1 VQSRRRVQPVLVHHH
16 TKQGLDPG
24 DESPAICEQ
33 KFVVERHFS
42 VPHRN
47 FLPSAPRASL
57 RRSYKIAAIACQKR
71 APAKRFRGKNDAW
84 QGHWGSEKLSEV
96 LDAVDAKILDLI
108 QHDAGLSV
116 AEIAERVGLS
126 SSPCW
131 RRIKRLEDAGVIQR
145 RVTILDREKLGLGF
159 EVYCTVKLSLPTKD
173 NLDAFETAIG
183 KLPEVVQCATV
194 TGSADYELRIV
205 TRDMH
210 AFDDF
215 LREKILG
222 LGLVS
227 NIESRIV
234 IRSVKNTTA
243 APLGLISPYVSS
255 QG

>member
-1 VQSRRRVQPVLVHHH
+1 M
-16 TKQGLDPG
+16 
-24 DESPAICEQ
+24 
-33 KFVVERHFS
+33 
-42 VPHRN
+42 
-47 FLPSAPRASL
+47 
-57 RRSYKIAAIACQKR
+57 
-71 APAKRFRGKNDAW
+71 
-84 QGHWGSEKLSEV
+84 SEV

-131 RRIKRLEDAGVIQR
+131 RRIKRLEDEGVIQR
-145 RVTILDREKLGLGF
+145 RVTILDRDLLGLGF
-159 EVYCTVKLSLPTKD
+159 EVYCTVKLSLPTKE
-173 NLDAFETAIG
+173 NLETFEQSV
-183 KLPEVVQCATV
+183 KRWPEVVQCATV
-194 TGSADYELRIV
+194 TGAADYELRIV

-215 LREKILG
+215 LRDRILS

-243 APLGLISPYVSS
+243 APLGLISPYVSA

>member
-1 VQSRRRVQPVLVHHH
+1 M
-16 TKQGLDPG
+16 
-24 DESPAICEQ
+24 EE
-33 KFVVERHFS
+33 
-42 VPHRN
+42 N
-47 FLPSAPRASL
+47 LPEA
-57 RRSYKIAAIACQKR
+57 
-71 APAKRFRGKNDAW
+71 
-84 QGHWGSEKLSEV
+84 

-145 RVTILDREKLGLGF
+145 RVTILDRDLLGLGF
-159 EVYCTVKLSLPTKD
+159 EVYCTVKLSLPSRE
-173 NLDAFETAIG
+173 NLDAFEVAIS

-210 AFDDF
+210 AFDQF
-215 LREKILG
+215 LRDRLLSLG
-222 LGLVS
+222 LIS

-234 IRSVKNTTA
+234 IRSVKHTTA
-243 APLGLISPYVSS
+243 APLGLVSPHLAAET
-255 QG
+255 

>member
-1 VQSRRRVQPVLVHHH
+1 
-16 TKQGLDPG
+16 
-24 DESPAICEQ
+24 
-33 KFVVERHFS
+33 
-42 VPHRN
+42 
-47 FLPSAPRASL
+47 
-57 RRSYKIAAIACQKR
+57 
-71 APAKRFRGKNDAW
+71 
-84 QGHWGSEKLSEV
+84 LSEL

-131 RRIKRLEDAGVIQR
+131 RRIKRLEDDGVIQR
-145 RVTILDREKLGLGF
+145 RVTILDREKLGLDF

-173 NLDAFETAIG
+173 NLDTFEQSV
-183 KLPEVVQCATV
+183 KRWPEVVQCATV
-194 TGSADYELRIV
+194 TGAADYELRIV

-215 LREKILG
+215 LRDKILS

-234 IRSVKNTTA
+234 IRAVKNSTA
-243 APLGLISPYVSS
+243 VPLGLVSPYV
-255 QG
+255 GTRV